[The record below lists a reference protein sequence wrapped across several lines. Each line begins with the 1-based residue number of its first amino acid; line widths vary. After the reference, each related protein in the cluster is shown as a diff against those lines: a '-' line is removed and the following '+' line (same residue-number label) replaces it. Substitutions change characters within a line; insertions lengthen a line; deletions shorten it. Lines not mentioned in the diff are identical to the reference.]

1 MRYADAGYNLEI
13 DLATGNI
20 EKVASN
26 IKDTEDYLGGL
37 GTNAKIIW
45 ERVPADAQAFSDDN
59 ILIFSAGLLCG
70 TPAYGAN
77 RTIITSI
84 SPQTKLLAF
93 SMTGGFFAP
102 ELKQAG
108 YDKLI
113 LKGKSPNWVYIYIN
127 NDKVEIRDATHLLGK
142 STYETLEAIRDE
154 IKDPRAQ
161 GLSIG
166 LAGEN
171 RVFFASIETHRG
183 SASRLGLGAVMGDK
197 KVKAVV
203 VRGTKDLSLAKPME
217 FMQECD
223 KVLKYMLYRL
233 ENPIKGV
240 PPILSLIG
248 SPQEMLLHD
257 EEWHTNNFA
266 WGNARVRRKNFWNSE
281 IERQWA
287 ETQERARKKLISCYN
302 CPIRCA
308 GIIELP
314 GFPTYVMKCYSKIT
328 YTMAAM
334 VDSLEFG
341 LKIAAKAQ
349 HYGVDGFTTPQV
361 MAFALELYENGILT
375 DSDLEGMPKDSKEEQ
390 FFWLLDR
397 IVRREGIGDI
407 LADGVYWAARRIGKG
422 AEQFDRNTIKKHEQ
436 IPIKLGML
444 NPIYYIM
451 WSTGEKANITQIE
464 GQLPQAPF
472 PSRELKE
479 EFIKDWIQIPTGKEE
494 RFKNFILE
502 WGEEGKNFPFWPSP
516 DLIAELV
523 EWQELMHY
531 VDDSLG
537 LCAGLSS
544 FPLKPPYHI
553 HNLPLFIQY
562 ATGIEYD
569 EQKLWNTASRIRNLV
584 RAINIRRGLRRED
597 EKPPEDHWK
606 KRFPEY
612 EQKLLDEYYNYKGW
626 DSRGIPKK
634 ETLERLGLGYVAEEF
649 EECGVYNDKA

>member
-1 MRYADAGYNLEI
+1 MRYGDAGFNLEI
-13 DLATGNI
+13 DLSTGNI
-20 EKVASN
+20 EKIATDP
-26 IKDTEDYLGGL
+26 KDTEDYLGGL

-45 ERVPADAQAFSDDN
+45 DRIKKDTDPFSEDN
-59 ILIFSAGLLCG
+59 ILIFSSGLLCG

-77 RTIITSI
+77 RTIISSI
-84 SPQTKLLAF
+84 SPQTKLFAF

-108 YDKLI
+108 YDKVI
-113 LKGKSPNWVYIYIN
+113 LRGKSPNWVYIYIN
-127 NDKVEIRDATHLLGK
+127 NDKVELRDATHLLGK

-154 IKDPRAQ
+154 INDPRAQ
-161 GLSIG
+161 GLAIG

-197 KVKAVV
+197 RVKAIV
-203 VRGTKDLSLAKPME
+203 VRGTKDLSIAKPVE
-217 FMQECD
+217 FMNECG
-223 KVLKYMLYRL
+223 KVLDYMMYRL
-233 ENPIKGV
+233 QNPIKGV
-240 PPILSLIG
+240 PAILSLIG

-281 IERQWA
+281 VEKEWS
-287 ETQERARKKLISCYN
+287 ETLERARKKLISCYN

-361 MAFALELYENGILT
+361 MAFAIELYENGILT
-375 DSDLEGMPKDSKEEQ
+375 DKDLEGMPKESREEQ

-397 IVRREGIGDI
+397 IVRREGIGEY

-464 GQLPQAPF
+464 GQFPQAPF
-472 PSRELKE
+472 PSKELKE
-479 EFIKDWIQIPTGKEE
+479 EFIRDWIQIPTGKEE
-494 RFKNFILE
+494 KFKRFIME
-502 WGEEGKNFPFWPSP
+502 WGEEGKNFPFWPEP

-553 HNLPLFIQY
+553 HNLPVFINY
-562 ATGIEYD
+562 ATGIDYD

-584 RAINIRRGLRRED
+584 RAINIKRGLKRDD

-612 EQKLLDEYYNYKGW
+612 EQKLLDEYYKYKGW
-626 DSRGIPKK
+626 DNNGIPKK
-634 ETLERLGLGYVAEEF
+634 DTLEKLGLGYVADEF
-649 EECGVYNDKA
+649 EKMGIYEGE

>member
-1 MRYADAGYNLEI
+1 MRYGDAGFNLEI
-13 DLATGNI
+13 DLSTGNI
-20 EKVASN
+20 EKVATDP
-26 IKDTEDYLGGL
+26 KDTEDYLGGL

-45 ERVPADAQAFSDDN
+45 DRVSSDTDPFSEDN
-59 ILIFSAGLLCG
+59 VLIFSSGLLCG

-77 RTIITSI
+77 RTIISSI
-84 SPQTKLLAF
+84 SPQTKLFAF

-108 YDKLI
+108 YDKVI
-113 LKGKSPNWVYIYIN
+113 LRGKSPNWVYIYIN
-127 NDKVEIRDATHLLGK
+127 NDKVELRDATHLLGK

-154 IKDPRAQ
+154 INDPRAQ
-161 GLSIG
+161 GLAIG

-197 KVKAVV
+197 KVKAIV
-203 VRGTKDLSLAKPME
+203 VRGTKDLSIAKPVE
-217 FMQECD
+217 FMNECS
-223 KVLKYMLYRL
+223 KVLDYMMYRL
-233 ENPIKGV
+233 QNPIKGV
-240 PPILSLIG
+240 PAILSLIG

-281 IERQWA
+281 IERQWS
-287 ETQERARKKLISCYN
+287 ETLERSRKKLISCYN

-361 MAFALELYENGILT
+361 MAFAIELYENGILT
-375 DSDLEGMPKDSKEEQ
+375 DKDLEGMPKDSREEQ

-397 IVRREGIGDI
+397 IVRREGIGEY

-464 GQLPQAPF
+464 GQFPQAPF
-472 PSRELKE
+472 PSKELKE
-479 EFIKDWIQIPTGKEE
+479 EFIRDWIQIPTGKEE
-494 RFKNFILE
+494 KFKRFIME
-502 WGEEGKNFPFWPSP
+502 WGEEGKNFPFWPEP

-553 HNLPLFIQY
+553 HNLPVFIKY
-562 ATGIEYD
+562 ATGIDYD
-569 EQKLWNTASRIRNLV
+569 EQKLWDTASRIRNLV
-584 RAINIRRGLRRED
+584 RAINIKRGLRRED

-612 EQKLLDEYYNYKGW
+612 EQKLLDEYYKYKGW
-626 DSRGIPKK
+626 DNRGVPKK
-634 ETLERLGLGYVAEEF
+634 ETLDKLGLGYVAEEF
-649 EECGVYNDKA
+649 EKMGIYEGE

>member
-1 MRYADAGYNLEI
+1 MRYADAGFNLEI
-13 DLATGNI
+13 DLTTGNI
-20 EKVASN
+20 EKVATD
-26 IKDTEDYLGGL
+26 IKDTENYLGGL
-37 GTNAKIIW
+37 GTNAKIMW
-45 ERVPADAQAFSDDN
+45 DRVPANADPFSDDN
-59 ILIFSAGLLCG
+59 ILIFSTGLLCG

-77 RTIITSI
+77 RTIITSL

-108 YDKLI
+108 YDKVI

-127 NDKVEIRDATHLLGK
+127 NDRVELRDATHLLGK

-154 IKDPRAQ
+154 INDSRAQ
-161 GLSIG
+161 GLAIG

-203 VRGTKDLSLAKPME
+203 VRGTKDLSIAKPME
-217 FMQECD
+217 FMEECN
-223 KVLKYMLYRL
+223 KVLQYMLYRL
-233 ENPIKGV
+233 QNPIKGV
-240 PPILSLIG
+240 PAILSLIG

-281 IERQWA
+281 IEKQWT

-334 VDSLEFG
+334 ADSLEFG

-375 DSDLEGMPKDSKEEQ
+375 DSDLEGMPKDSREEQ

-397 IVRREGIGDI
+397 IVRREGIGEF

-451 WSTGEKANITQIE
+451 WSTGEKVNITQIE
-464 GQLPQAPF
+464 GQFPQAPF
-472 PSRELKE
+472 PSKELKE
-479 EFIKDWIQIPTGKEE
+479 EFLKDWIQIPTGKEE
-494 RFKNFILE
+494 KFKNFIME

-553 HNLPLFIQY
+553 HNLPLFVEY
-562 ATGIEYD
+562 GTGIKYD

-634 ETLERLGLGYVAEEF
+634 ETLEKLGLSYVAEEF
-649 EECGVYNDKA
+649 EKSGVYTE

>member
-1 MRYADAGYNLEI
+1 MRYADAGYYLEI
-13 DLATGNI
+13 DLTTGNI
-20 EKVASN
+20 EKVATD

-37 GTNAKIIW
+37 GTNAKIMW
-45 ERVPADAQAFSDDN
+45 ERVPADADAFSDDN

-108 YDKLI
+108 YDKII
-113 LKGKSPNWVYIYIN
+113 LKGRSPNWVYIYIN
-127 NDKVEIRDATHLLGK
+127 NDKVELRDATHLLGK

-154 IKDPRAQ
+154 INDPRAQ
-161 GLSIG
+161 GLAIG

-171 RVFFASIETHRG
+171 KVFFASIETHRG

-203 VRGTKDLSLAKPME
+203 VRGTKDLSIAKPME

-308 GIIELP
+308 GIIQLP

-349 HYGVDGFTTPQV
+349 HYGVDGFTAPQV

-375 DSDLEGMPKDSKEEQ
+375 DSDLEGMPKDSREAQ
-390 FFWLLDR
+390 FFWLLDK

-494 RFKNFILE
+494 RFKNFIME

-562 ATGIEYD
+562 ATGIDYD

-584 RAINIRRGLRRED
+584 RAINIKRGLKRED

-612 EQKLLDEYYNYKGW
+612 EQKLLDEYYSYKGW

-634 ETLERLGLGYVAEEF
+634 ETLERLGLDYVAEEF
-649 EECGVYNDKA
+649 EKSGIYNE

>member
-1 MRYADAGYNLEI
+1 MRYAETGFNLEI
-13 DLATGNI
+13 DLSTGNI
-20 EKVASN
+20 EKVATDP
-26 IKDTEDYLGGL
+26 KDTEDYLGGL

-45 ERVPADAQAFSDDN
+45 DRIKKDTDPFSEDN
-59 ILIFSAGLLCG
+59 ILIFSSGLLCG

-77 RTIITSI
+77 RTIISSI
-84 SPQTKLLAF
+84 SPQTKLFAF

-108 YDKLI
+108 YDKVI
-113 LKGKSPNWVYIYIN
+113 LRGKSPEWVYIYIN
-127 NDKVEIRDATHLLGK
+127 NDKVELRSAKHLLGK

-154 IKDPRAQ
+154 INDPRAQ
-161 GLSIG
+161 GLAIG

-197 KVKAVV
+197 RVKAIV
-203 VRGTKDLSLAKPME
+203 VRGTKDLSIAKPVE
-217 FMQECD
+217 FMNECG
-223 KVLKYMLYRL
+223 KVLDYMMYRL
-233 ENPIKGV
+233 QNPIKGV
-240 PPILSLIG
+240 PAILSLIG

-266 WGNARVRRKNFWNSE
+266 WGNARVRRKNFWNSQ
-281 IERQWA
+281 IEKEWS
-287 ETQERARKKLISCYN
+287 ETLERARKKLISCYN

-361 MAFALELYENGILT
+361 MAFAIELYENGILT
-375 DSDLEGMPKDSKEEQ
+375 DKDLEGMPKESREEQ

-397 IVRREGIGDI
+397 IVRREGIGEY

-464 GQLPQAPF
+464 GQIPQAPF
-472 PSRELKE
+472 PSKELKE
-479 EFIKDWIQIPTGKEE
+479 EFIRDWIQIPTGKEE
-494 RFKNFILE
+494 KFKRFIME
-502 WGEEGKNFPFWPSP
+502 WGEEGKNFPFWPEP

-553 HNLPLFIQY
+553 HNLPLFINY
-562 ATGIEYD
+562 ATGIDYD
-569 EQKLWNTASRIRNLV
+569 EQKLWDTASRIRNLV
-584 RAINIRRGLRRED
+584 RAINIKRGLKRDD

-612 EQKLLDEYYNYKGW
+612 EQKLLDEYYAYKGW
-626 DSRGIPKK
+626 DNRGVPKK
-634 ETLERLGLGYVAEEF
+634 ETLEKLGLGYVADEF
-649 EECGVYNDKA
+649 EKMGIYSGE

>member
-1 MRYADAGYNLEI
+1 MIYANAGYNLEI
-13 DLATGNI
+13 DLSTGNI
-20 EKVASN
+20 EKVATDP
-26 IKDTEDYLGGL
+26 KDTEGYLGGL

-45 ERVPADAQAFSDDN
+45 DRVSGDTDPFSEDN
-59 ILIFSAGLLCG
+59 LLIFSSALLCG

-77 RTIITSI
+77 RTIISSI
-84 SPQTKLLAF
+84 SPQTKLFAF

-108 YDKLI
+108 YDKVI
-113 LKGKSPNWVYIYIN
+113 LRGKSPNWVYIYIN
-127 NDKVEIRDATHLLGK
+127 NDKVELRDATHLLGK
-142 STYETLEAIRDE
+142 STYETLEVIRDE
-154 IKDPRAQ
+154 INDPRAQ
-161 GLSIG
+161 GLAIG

-197 KVKAVV
+197 RVKAVI
-203 VRGTKDLSLAKPME
+203 VRGTKDLSIAKPVE
-217 FMQECD
+217 FMNECS
-223 KVLKYMLYRL
+223 KVLDYMMYRL
-233 ENPIKGV
+233 NNPIKGV
-240 PPILSLIG
+240 PAILSLIG

-281 IERQWA
+281 IEKEWS
-287 ETQERARKKLISCYN
+287 ETLEKSRKKLISCYN

-308 GIIELP
+308 GIVELP

-349 HYGVDGFTTPQV
+349 HYGVDGFTAPQV
-361 MAFALELYENGILT
+361 MAFAIELYENGILT
-375 DSDLEGMPKDSKEEQ
+375 DKDLDGMSKDSREEQ

-397 IVRREGIGDI
+397 IVRREGIGEY

-451 WSTGEKANITQIE
+451 WSTGEKINITQVE
-464 GQLPQAPF
+464 GQFPQAPF
-472 PSRELKE
+472 PSDELKE
-479 EFIKDWIQIPTGKEE
+479 EFLKDWIQIPTGKEE
-494 RFKNFILE
+494 KFKRFIME
-502 WGEEGKNFPFWPSP
+502 WGEEGKNFPFWPEP

-553 HNLPLFIQY
+553 HNLPKFVSY
-562 ATGIEYD
+562 ATGIEFD
-569 EQKLWNTASRIRNLV
+569 EEKLWNTASRIRNLV
-584 RAINIRRGLRRED
+584 RALNIKRGLKRED

-612 EQKLLDEYYNYKGW
+612 EQKLLDEYYKYKGW
-626 DSRGIPKK
+626 DNRGVPKK
-634 ETLERLGLGYVAEEF
+634 ETLEKLGLSYVAEEF
-649 EECGVYNDKA
+649 EKMGIYE

>member
-1 MRYADAGYNLEI
+1 MRFSDAGFNLEI
-13 DLATGNI
+13 DLSTGNI
-20 EKVASN
+20 EKIATDP
-26 IKDTEDYLGGL
+26 KDTEEYLGGL

-45 ERVPADAQAFSDDN
+45 DRISGDTDPFSEDN

-77 RTIITSI
+77 RTIISSL
-84 SPQTKLLAF
+84 SPQTKLFAF

-108 YDKLI
+108 YDKVI
-113 LKGKSPNWVYIYIN
+113 LRGKSPNWVYIYIY
-127 NDKVEIRDATHLLGK
+127 NDKVELREATHLLGK
-142 STYETLEAIRDE
+142 STYETLEAIREE
-154 IKDPRAQ
+154 IRDPRAQ
-161 GLSIG
+161 GLAIG

-171 RVFFASIETHRG
+171 KVFFASIETHRG

-197 KVKAVV
+197 RVKAIV
-203 VRGTKDLSLAKPME
+203 VRGTKDLSIARPME
-217 FMQECD
+217 FMNECN
-223 KVLKYMLYRL
+223 KVLDYMMYRL
-233 ENPIKGV
+233 NNPIKGV
-240 PPILSLIG
+240 PAILSLIG

-281 IERQWA
+281 IEKEWS
-287 ETQERARKKLISCYN
+287 ETLERSRKKLISCYN

-308 GIIELP
+308 GIVELP

-341 LKIAAKAQ
+341 LKIAARAQ
-349 HYGVDGFTTPQV
+349 HYGVDGFTAPQV
-361 MAFALELYENGILT
+361 MAFATELYENGIIT
-375 DSDLEGMPKDSKEEQ
+375 DKDLEGMPKDSREEQ

-397 IVRREGIGDI
+397 IVRREGIGEY
-407 LADGVYWAARRIGKG
+407 LADGVYWAARRIGRG

-451 WSTGEKANITQIE
+451 WSTGEKVNITQIE
-464 GQLPQAPF
+464 GQFPQAPF

-494 RFKNFILE
+494 NFKKFIME
-502 WGEEGKNFPFWPSP
+502 WGEEGKNFPFWPEP
-516 DLIAELV
+516 LMIAELV

-553 HNLPLFIQY
+553 HNLPLFISY
-562 ATGIEYD
+562 ATGIDYD
-569 EQKLWNTASRIRNLV
+569 EQRLWDTASRIRNLV
-584 RAINIRRGLRRED
+584 RAINIKRGLKRED

-612 EQKLLDEYYNYKGW
+612 EQKLLDEYYVYKGW
-626 DSRGIPKK
+626 DSRGVPKID
-634 ETLERLGLGYVAEEF
+634 TLERLGLSYVAEEF
-649 EECGVYNDKA
+649 EKMGVYEK

>member
-1 MRYADAGYNLEI
+1 MRYGDAGFNLEI
-13 DLATGNI
+13 DLSTGNI
-20 EKVASN
+20 EKVATDP
-26 IKDTEDYLGGL
+26 KDTEDYLGGL

-45 ERVPADAQAFSDDN
+45 DRISGDTDPFSEEN
-59 ILIFSAGLLCG
+59 ILIFSSGLLCG

-77 RTIITSI
+77 RTIISSI
-84 SPQTKLLAF
+84 SPQTKLFAF

-108 YDKLI
+108 YDKVI
-113 LKGKSPNWVYIYIN
+113 LRGKSPNWVYIYIN
-127 NDKVEIRDATHLLGK
+127 NDKVELRDATHLLGK

-154 IKDPRAQ
+154 INDPRAQ
-161 GLSIG
+161 GLAIG

-197 KVKAVV
+197 RVKAIV
-203 VRGTKDLSLAKPME
+203 VRGTKDLSIAKPME
-217 FMQECD
+217 FMNECN
-223 KVLKYMLYRL
+223 KVLDYILYRL
-233 ENPIKGV
+233 QNPIKGV
-240 PPILSLIG
+240 PAILSLIG

-281 IERQWA
+281 IEKEWS
-287 ETQERARKKLISCYN
+287 ETLERARKKLISCYN
-302 CPIRCA
+302 CPVRCA
-308 GIIELP
+308 GIVELP

-349 HYGVDGFTTPQV
+349 HYGVDGFTAPQV
-361 MAFALELYENGILT
+361 MAFAIELYENGILT
-375 DSDLEGMPKDSKEEQ
+375 DKDLEGMPKDSREEQ

-397 IVRREGIGDI
+397 IVRREGIGEY

-464 GQLPQAPF
+464 GQFPQAPF
-472 PSRELKE
+472 PTKELKE

-494 RFKNFILE
+494 KFKRFIME
-502 WGEEGKNFPFWPSP
+502 WGEEGKNFPFWPEP
-516 DLIAELV
+516 DLISELV

-553 HNLPLFIQY
+553 HNLPLFINY
-562 ATGIEYD
+562 ATGIDYD
-569 EQKLWNTASRIRNLV
+569 EQKLWDTASRIRNLV
-584 RAINIRRGLRRED
+584 RAINIKRGLKRED

-612 EQKLLDEYYNYKGW
+612 EQKLLDEYYAYKGW
-626 DSRGIPKK
+626 DNRGVPKK
-634 ETLERLGLGYVAEEF
+634 ETLEKLGLGYVADEF
-649 EECGVYNDKA
+649 EKMGIYEGE

>member
-1 MRYADAGYNLEI
+1 MRYADAGFNLEI
-13 DLATGNI
+13 DLTTGNI
-20 EKVASN
+20 EKVATD
-26 IKDTEDYLGGL
+26 IKDTENYLGGL
-37 GTNAKIIW
+37 GTNAKIMW
-45 ERVPADAQAFSDDN
+45 DRVPANADPFSDDN
-59 ILIFSAGLLCG
+59 ILIFSTGLLCG

-77 RTIITSI
+77 RTIITSL

-102 ELKQAG
+102 ELKLAG
-108 YDKLI
+108 YDKVI

-127 NDKVEIRDATHLLGK
+127 NDRVELRDATHLLGK

-154 IKDPRAQ
+154 INDSRAQ
-161 GLSIG
+161 GLAIG

-203 VRGTKDLSLAKPME
+203 VRGTKDLSIAKPME
-217 FMQECD
+217 FMEECN
-223 KVLKYMLYRL
+223 KVLQYMLYRL
-233 ENPIKGV
+233 QNPIKGV
-240 PPILSLIG
+240 PAILSLIG

-281 IERQWA
+281 IEKQWT
-287 ETQERARKKLISCYN
+287 ETQEKARKKLISCYN

-334 VDSLEFG
+334 ADSLEFG

-375 DSDLEGMPKDSKEEQ
+375 DSDLEGMPKDSREAQ

-397 IVRREGIGDI
+397 IVRREGIGEF

-451 WSTGEKANITQIE
+451 WSTGEKVNITQIE
-464 GQLPQAPF
+464 GQFPQAPF
-472 PSRELKE
+472 PSKELKE
-479 EFIKDWIQIPTGKEE
+479 EFLKDWIQIPTGKEE
-494 RFKNFILE
+494 KFKNFIME

-553 HNLPLFIQY
+553 HNLPLFVEY
-562 ATGIEYD
+562 GTGIKYD

-634 ETLERLGLGYVAEEF
+634 ETLEKLGLGYVAEEF
-649 EECGVYNDKA
+649 EKSGVYTE

>member
-1 MRYADAGYNLEI
+1 MRYADAGFNLEI
-13 DLATGNI
+13 DLTTGNI
-20 EKVASN
+20 EKVATD
-26 IKDTEDYLGGL
+26 IKDTENYLGGL
-37 GTNAKIIW
+37 GTNAKIMW
-45 ERVPADAQAFSDDN
+45 DRVPANADPFSVDN
-59 ILIFSAGLLCG
+59 ILIFSTGLLCG

-77 RTIITSI
+77 RTIITSL

-108 YDKLI
+108 YDKVI

-127 NDKVEIRDATHLLGK
+127 NDRVELRDATHLLGK
-142 STYETLEAIRDE
+142 STYETLEAIREE
-154 IKDPRAQ
+154 INDSRAQ
-161 GLSIG
+161 GLAIG

-203 VRGTKDLSLAKPME
+203 VRGTKDLSIAKPME
-217 FMQECD
+217 FMDECN
-223 KVLKYMLYRL
+223 KVLQYMLYRL
-233 ENPIKGV
+233 QNPIKGV
-240 PPILSLIG
+240 PAILSLIG

-281 IERQWA
+281 IEKQWT

-334 VDSLEFG
+334 ADSLEFG

-375 DSDLEGMPKDSKEEQ
+375 DSDLEGMPKDSREAQ

-397 IVRREGIGDI
+397 IVRREGIGEF

-451 WSTGEKANITQIE
+451 WSTGEKVNITQIE
-464 GQLPQAPF
+464 GQFPQAPF
-472 PSRELKE
+472 PSKELKE
-479 EFIKDWIQIPTGKEE
+479 EFLKDWIQIPTGKEE
-494 RFKNFILE
+494 KFKNFIME

-553 HNLPLFIQY
+553 HNLPLFVEY
-562 ATGIEYD
+562 GTGIKYD

-634 ETLERLGLGYVAEEF
+634 EILEKLELGFVAEEF
-649 EECGVYNDKA
+649 EKDGLYTE

>member
-1 MRYADAGYNLEI
+1 MRYADAGFNLEI
-13 DLATGNI
+13 DLSTGNI
-20 EKVASN
+20 EKVASDP
-26 IKDTEDYLGGL
+26 KDTEDYLGGL

-45 ERVPADAQAFSDDN
+45 DRIKPDTDPFSEDN

-77 RTIITSI
+77 RTIISSI
-84 SPQTKLLAF
+84 SPQTKLFAF

-108 YDKLI
+108 YDKII
-113 LKGKSPNWVYIYIN
+113 LRGKSPNWVYIYIN
-127 NDKVEIRDATHLLGK
+127 NDKVELRDATHLLGK

-154 IKDPRAQ
+154 LNDPRAQ
-161 GLSIG
+161 GLAIG

-203 VRGTKDLSLAKPME
+203 VRGTKDLSIAKPME
-217 FMQECD
+217 FMQECN
-223 KVLKYMLYRL
+223 KVLEYMMYRL
-233 ENPIKGV
+233 NNPIKGV
-240 PPILSLIG
+240 PAILSLIG

-281 IERQWA
+281 IEKEWS
-287 ETQERARKKLISCYN
+287 ETLEKSRKKLISCYN

-308 GIIELP
+308 GIVELP

-349 HYGVDGFTTPQV
+349 HYGVDGFTAPQV
-361 MAFALELYENGILT
+361 MAFAIELYENGILT
-375 DSDLEGMPKDSKEEQ
+375 DKDLEGMPKDSREEQ

-397 IVRREGIGDI
+397 IVRREGIGEY

-451 WSTGEKANITQIE
+451 WSTGEKINITQVE
-464 GQLPQAPF
+464 GQFPQAPF
-472 PSRELKE
+472 PSKELKE
-479 EFIKDWIQIPTGKEE
+479 EFLKDWIQIPTGKEE
-494 RFKNFILE
+494 KFKRFIME
-502 WGEEGKNFPFWPSP
+502 WGEEGKNFPFWPEP
-516 DLIAELV
+516 ELIAELV

-553 HNLPLFIQY
+553 HNLPIFIQY
-562 ATGIEYD
+562 GTGIEYD

-584 RAINIRRGLRRED
+584 RAINIKRGLKRED

-626 DSRGIPKK
+626 DSRGVPRK
-634 ETLERLGLGYVAEEF
+634 ETLEKLGLSYVADEF
-649 EECGVYNDKA
+649 EKMGIYN

>member
-1 MRYADAGYNLEI
+1 MRYGDAGFNLEI
-13 DLATGNI
+13 DLSTGNI
-20 EKVASN
+20 EKVATDP
-26 IKDTEDYLGGL
+26 KDTEDYLGGL

-45 ERVPADAQAFSDDN
+45 DRVSSDTDPFSEDN
-59 ILIFSAGLLCG
+59 VLIFSSGLLCG

-77 RTIITSI
+77 RTIISSI
-84 SPQTKLLAF
+84 SPQTKLFAF

-108 YDKLI
+108 YDKVI
-113 LKGKSPNWVYIYIN
+113 LRGKSPNWVYIYIN
-127 NDKVEIRDATHLLGK
+127 NDKVELRDATHLLGK

-154 IKDPRAQ
+154 INDPRAQ
-161 GLSIG
+161 GLAIG

-197 KVKAVV
+197 KVKAIV
-203 VRGTKDLSLAKPME
+203 VRGTKDLSIAKPVE
-217 FMQECD
+217 FMNECS
-223 KVLKYMLYRL
+223 KVLDYMMYRL
-233 ENPIKGV
+233 QNPIKGV
-240 PPILSLIG
+240 PAILSLIG

-281 IERQWA
+281 IERQWS
-287 ETQERARKKLISCYN
+287 ETLERSRKKLISCYN

-314 GFPTYVMKCYSKIT
+314 GFPTYVMKCYTKIT

-349 HYGVDGFTTPQV
+349 HYGVDGLTAPQV
-361 MAFALELYENGILT
+361 MAFAIELYENGILT
-375 DSDLEGMPKDSKEEQ
+375 DKDLEGMPKDSREEQ

-397 IVRREGIGDI
+397 IVRREGIGEY

-436 IPIKLGML
+436 MPIKLGML

-464 GQLPQAPF
+464 GQFPQAPF
-472 PSRELKE
+472 PSKELKE
-479 EFIKDWIQIPTGKEE
+479 EFIRDWIQIPTGKEE
-494 RFKNFILE
+494 KFKRFIME
-502 WGEEGKNFPFWPSP
+502 WGEEGKNFPFWPEP

-553 HNLPLFIQY
+553 HNLPVFIKY
-562 ATGIEYD
+562 ATGIDYD

-584 RAINIRRGLRRED
+584 RAINIKRGLRRED

-612 EQKLLDEYYNYKGW
+612 EQKLLDEYYKYKGW
-626 DSRGIPKK
+626 DNRGVPKK
-634 ETLERLGLGYVAEEF
+634 ETLDKLGLGYVAEEF
-649 EECGVYNDKA
+649 EKMGIYEGE